1 MTRAELRADWQR
13 RKAEGLQT
21 GATAP
26 VAKLADVILQQLTQ
40 LDGLDKG
47 VTRLMTTAEAANVF
61 SVSEKTIRGWCR
73 RRRFP
78 GATKTSGRKGDW
90 RIPAS
95 DVYTLAGVKL
105 KQKPE
110 LLRPA

>member
-1 MTRAELRADWQR
+1 MTRAELRAEWQR
-13 RKAEGLQT
+13 RKAEALET

-26 VAKLADVILQQLTQ
+26 VAKLADVILQQLET
-40 LDGLDKG
+40 LDGHDA
-47 VTRLMTTAEAANVF
+47 VRLMTTAEAATVL
-61 SVSEKTIRGWCR
+61 SVSEKTIRSWCG

-78 GATKTSGRKGDW
+78 GATKTSGRNGDW

-95 DVYTLAGVKL
+95 DVYTLAGVER

-110 LLRPA
+110 LLRMS

>member
-1 MTRAELRADWQR
+1 MTSAEIRADWQR
-13 RKAEGLQT
+13 RKVEALET

-26 VAKLADVILQQLTQ
+26 VAKLADVILQQLET
-40 LDGLDKG
+40 LDGNDKS
-47 VTRLMTTAEAANVF
+47 VTRLMTTAEAAKVF
-61 SVSEKTIRGWCR
+61 SVSDKTIRGWCR

-78 GATKTSGRKGDW
+78 GATKTSGPTGDW

-95 DVYTLAGVKL
+95 DVYTLAGVKR

-110 LLRPA
+110 LLRTA

>member
-1 MTRAELRADWQR
+1 MTRAELLSEWQR
-13 RKAEGLQT
+13 RKAEALET

-26 VAKLADVILQQLTQ
+26 VAKLADVILHQLER
-40 LDGLDKG
+40 LDGHNDA
-47 VTRLMTTAEAANVF
+47 VRLMTTAEAGTVL
-61 SVSEKTIRGWCR
+61 SVSEKTIRGWCS

-95 DVYTLAGVKL
+95 DVYTLAGVERKR
-105 KQKPE
+105 KPE
-110 LLRPA
+110 LLRMS